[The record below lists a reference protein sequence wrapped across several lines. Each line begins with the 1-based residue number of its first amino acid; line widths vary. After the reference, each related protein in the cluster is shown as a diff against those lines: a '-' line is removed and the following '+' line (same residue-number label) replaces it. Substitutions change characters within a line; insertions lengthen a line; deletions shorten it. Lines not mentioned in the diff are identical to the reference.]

1 MKAKMID
8 KLEIGYMSFY
18 ESYTVIMQL
27 DTKINSRRKTLTR
40 KLLLKRNEKRAYN
53 GVLNL
58 IIFVWIPALLKQ
70 IEKL

>member
-1 MKAKMID
+1 MTD

-18 ESYTVIMQL
+18 ASYTVIMEL
-27 DTKINSRRKTLTR
+27 DTKINSRREILTR

-58 IIFVWIPALLKQ
+58 IIFV
-70 IEKL
+70 